1 MATTRRVVL
10 IGPESTG
17 KTTLAAE
24 LAAAFHA
31 PWTPESARLIAE
43 TSPEPLSAATIEPI
57 ARRCIALEDEALASD
72 PPLLIRDTDLVS
84 TAVYAHHYYQN
95 CPAWIDAE
103 AQARLGDL
111 YLLCSPDLPWT
122 ADGIR
127 DRRDSRGS
135 LFADFQRALV
145 RRGARTVEI
154 RGTGAAR
161 RAAAIAAVE
170 AMLTAPGDGPT
181 PPTAPR

>member
-1 MATTRRVVL
+1 MAATRRVVL

-24 LAAAFHA
+24 LAAAVDA

-57 ARRCIALEDEALASD
+57 ARRSIALEEEALASH

-84 TAVYAHHYYQN
+84 TVVYARHYYQQ
-95 CPAWIDAE
+95 CPPWIEAE

-111 YLLCSPDLPWT
+111 YLLCAPDLPWT

-127 DRRDSRGS
+127 DRRDSRDE
-135 LFADFQRALV
+135 LFEDFQRELA
-145 RRGARTVEI
+145 RCGARTVVI
-154 RGTGAAR
+154 RGTGVAR
-161 RAAAIAAVE
+161 REGAMAAVRE
-170 AMLTAPGDGPT
+170 MLTVE
-181 PPTAPR
+181 R

>member
-1 MATTRRVVL
+1 MAPTRRVVL

-24 LAAAFHA
+24 LAEAFDA

-43 TSPEPLSAATIEPI
+43 STPEPLSAATIEPI
-57 ARRCIALEDEALASD
+57 ARRCLALEDAALAAH

-84 TAVYAHHYYQN
+84 TVVYAHHYYQH

-111 YLLCSPDLPWT
+111 YLLCAPDLPWT

-127 DRRDSRGS
+127 DRRDSRDS
-135 LFADFQRALV
+135 LFADFQRELT
-145 RRGARTVEI
+145 RRGARTEVI

-161 RAAAIAAVE
+161 REAALQAVRAVLNAE
-170 AMLTAPGDGPT
+170 G
-181 PPTAPR
+181 

>member
-1 MATTRRVVL
+1 MAPATRRVIL

-24 LAAAFHA
+24 LAAAFDA

-43 TSPEPLSAATIEPI
+43 STSEPLSAATIEPI
-57 ARRCIALEDEALASD
+57 ARRCIALEDAALAAH

-84 TAVYAHHYYQN
+84 TVVYARHYYGH
-95 CPAWIDAE
+95 CPAWIEAE
-103 AQARLGDL
+103 AQARMGDL
-111 YLLCSPDLPWT
+111 YLLCAPDLPWT

-127 DRRDSRGS
+127 DRRDSRDA
-135 LFADFQRALV
+135 LFADFQRELE
-145 RRGARTVEI
+145 RLGAHVVVI

-161 RAAAIAAVE
+161 REAARRAVKE
-170 AMLTAPGDGPT
+170 MLKAEGWT
-181 PPTAPR
+181 R

>member
-1 MATTRRVVL
+1 MDPYMAATRRVVL

-24 LAAAFHA
+24 LAAAFDA

-43 TSPEPLSAATIEPI
+43 TSPQPLSAATIEPI
-57 ARRCIALEDEALASD
+57 AHRCIALEDMALASH

-84 TAVYAHHYYQN
+84 TVVYAHHYYQT

-103 AQARLGDL
+103 AEARLGDL
-111 YLLCSPDLPWT
+111 YLLCAPDLPWT

-127 DRRDSRGS
+127 DRRDSRDS
-135 LFADFQRALV
+135 LFEDFQQELA
-145 RRGARTVEI
+145 RRGARTVVI
-154 RGTGAAR
+154 RGTGSAR
-161 RAAAIAAVE
+161 REAAIAAVRE
-170 AMLTAPGDGPT
+170 MLKAKG
-181 PPTAPR
+181 

>member
-1 MATTRRVVL
+1 MAPTRRVVL

-24 LAAAFHA
+24 LAAAFDA
-31 PWTPESARLIAE
+31 PWTPESARLLAE
-43 TSPEPLSAATIEPI
+43 STPEPLSAATIEPI
-57 ARRCIALEDEALASD
+57 ARRCLALEDAALAAH

-84 TAVYAHHYYQN
+84 TVVYAHHYYQH

-111 YLLCSPDLPWT
+111 YLLCAPDLPWT

-127 DRRDSRGS
+127 DRRDSRDS
-135 LFADFQRALV
+135 LFADFQRELT
-145 RRGARTVEI
+145 RRGARTVVI

-161 RAAAIAAVE
+161 REAAIAAVR
-170 AMLTAPGDGPT
+170 AMRKAEG
-181 PPTAPR
+181 

>member
-1 MATTRRVVL
+1 MAPTRRVVL

-24 LAAAFHA
+24 LAEAFDA

-43 TSPEPLSAATIEPI
+43 STPEPLSAATIEPI
-57 ARRCIALEDEALASD
+57 ARRCLALEDAALAAH

-84 TAVYAHHYYQN
+84 TVVYAHHYYQH

-111 YLLCSPDLPWT
+111 YLLCAPDLPWT

-127 DRRDSRGS
+127 DRRDSRDS
-135 LFADFQRALV
+135 LFADFQRELT
-145 RRGARTVEI
+145 RRGARTVVI
-154 RGTGAAR
+154 RGTGTAR
-161 RAAAIAAVE
+161 REAALQAVRAVLNAE
-170 AMLTAPGDGPT
+170 G
-181 PPTAPR
+181 

>member
-1 MATTRRVVL
+1 MAATRRVVL

-24 LAAAFHA
+24 LAAAFGA

-43 TSPEPLSAATIEPI
+43 SNPEPLSAATIEPI
-57 ARRCIALEDEALASD
+57 ARRCIALEDAALATH

-84 TAVYAHHYYQN
+84 TVVYAHHYYHT
-95 CPAWIDAE
+95 CPTWIEAE

-111 YLLCSPDLPWT
+111 YLLCAPDLPWT

-127 DRRDSRGS
+127 DRRDSRDA
-135 LFADFQRALV
+135 LFEDFRRELT
-145 RRGARTVEI
+145 RRGAHMVVI
-154 RGTGAAR
+154 RGTGAGR
-161 RAAAIAAVE
+161 REAAIGAVG
-170 AMLTAPGDGPT
+170 ARLGTAD
-181 PPTAPR
+181 

>member
-1 MATTRRVVL
+1 MAATRRVVL

-24 LAAAFHA
+24 LAAAFGA

-43 TSPEPLSAATIEPI
+43 SNPEPLSAATIEPI
-57 ARRCIALEDEALASD
+57 ARRCIALEEEALASH

-84 TAVYAHHYYQN
+84 TVVYARHYYQQ
-95 CPAWIDAE
+95 CPPWIEAE

-111 YLLCSPDLPWT
+111 YLLCAPDLPWT

-127 DRRDSRGS
+127 DRRDSRDA
-135 LFADFQRALV
+135 LFEDFRRELA
-145 RRGARTVEI
+145 RRGAQVVVI
-154 RGTGAAR
+154 HGTGAAR
-161 RAAAIAAVE
+161 REAAIAAVRALQRHE
-170 AMLTAPGDGPT
+170 GGGA
-181 PPTAPR
+181 